1 MTSHFNSE
9 YPSVDHLHGRARRRM
24 PGFAYDY
31 LSAGCFG
38 EVNLARNKS
47 DIGSVQLKPWYL
59 RDFDGADQ
67 TTELFGETY
76 DAPFG
81 VAPVGLQGLMW
92 PRACEFLAQAAVDH
106 NIPFTLSTVSTA
118 SIEEIA
124 EITGGRFWFQLYHPA
139 EDELRDK
146 LLERAWD
153 AGCRTL
159 VILAD
164 TPTFAYRPKEIRNG
178 LSIPPR
184 MSPRNIFQMLMNPS
198 WAMGQLMAG
207 KPEFRTMKPYI
218 PPGLTMKHLGLFMNK
233 TFSGRLTEAK
243 IAPIREKWKGNL
255 VVKGIVNPEDAEV
268 AVKHGL
274 DGLIVSNHGGRQLDR
289 GQSTIVPL
297 SKLAPEFG
305 SKLKV
310 MIDGGMYSGAD
321 VAACLAC
328 GADFTFMGRTPMFGV
343 CALGKYGG
351 HHTFEMLKMQLQ
363 QVMEQ
368 VGCPVVRDLPKHLIS
383 ESVPG

>member
-1 MTSHFNSE
+1 MQTHFNSE
-9 YPSVDHLHGRARRRM
+9 YPSVDHLRAKAKSRM

-31 LSAGCFG
+31 LTAGCFT
-38 EVNLARNKS
+38 EINLARNND
-47 DIGSVQLKPWYL
+47 DIRKVQLRPWYL
-59 RDFDGADQ
+59 REFDGADQ
-67 TTELFGETY
+67 STELFGETY
-76 DAPFG
+76 AAPFG

-92 PRACEFLAQAAVDH
+92 PKACEYLAQAAVDH

-118 SIEEIA
+118 SIEEIGK
-124 EITGGRFWFQLYHPA
+124 ITSGKFWFQLYHPA
-139 EDELRDK
+139 EDDLRDK

-184 MSPRNIFQMLMNPS
+184 MTPRNIVQMFLSPS
-198 WAMGQLMAG
+198 WAVGQLLAG
-207 KPEFRTMKPYI
+207 KPEFQTMKPYI
-218 PPGLTMKHLGLFMNK
+218 PKGLNMKHLGLFMNK
-233 TFSGRLTEAK
+233 TFSGRLTENK
-243 IAPIREKWKGNL
+243 IAVIREKWQGNL
-255 VVKGIVNPEDAEV
+255 VVKGIVTPEDAEIV
-268 AVKHGL
+268 VKHGL

-289 GQSTIVPL
+289 GESTIVPL
-297 SKLAPEFG
+297 YKLTPEFG
-305 SKLKV
+305 SKLKM

-321 VAACLAC
+321 IASSLAC
-328 GADFTFMGRTPMFGV
+328 GADFAFMGRTPMFGV

-351 HHTFEMLKMQLQ
+351 HHTFEMLKKQLK

-368 VGCPVVRDLPKHLIS
+368 VGCARVESMRDHLIR
-383 ESVPG
+383 ESVPV

>member
-1 MTSHFNSE
+1 MDSHFNSE
-9 YPSVDHLHGRARRRM
+9 YSSVDYLRAKAKSRM

-31 LSAGCFG
+31 LAAGCFS
-38 EVNLARNKS
+38 EVNLARNSS
-47 DIGSVQLKPWYL
+47 DIRKVQLKPWYL
-59 RDFDGADQ
+59 RDFAGADQ

-92 PRACEFLAQAAVDH
+92 PNACQYLAKAAVDH
-106 NIPFTLSTVSTA
+106 NLPFTLSTVSTA
-118 SIEEIA
+118 SIEEISK
-124 EITGGRFWFQLYHPA
+124 ITNGRFWFQLYHPA

-146 LLERAWD
+146 LLERAWE

-184 MSPRNIFQMLMNPS
+184 MTPRNIVQMFLSPS
-198 WAMGQLMAG
+198 WAMGQLLAG
-207 KPEFRTMKPYI
+207 KPEFKTMKPYI
-218 PPGLTMKHLGLFMNK
+218 PKGLNMKHLGLLMNK
-233 TFSGRLTEAK
+233 TFSGRLTEKK
-243 IAPIREKWKGNL
+243 IAHIREKWKGNL
-255 VVKGIVNPEDAEV
+255 VVKGIVNPDDARI

-289 GQSTIVPL
+289 GQSTIVPMHQL
-297 SKLAPEFG
+297 VPEFA
-305 SKLKV
+305 SQLKV

-321 VAACLAC
+321 IAACLAC
-328 GADFTFMGRTPMFGV
+328 GADFAFMGRTPMLGV

-351 HHTFEMLKMQLQ
+351 HHTFEMLKKQLQ

-368 VGCPVVRDLPKHLIS
+368 VGCEKASDLPRHLIA
-383 ESVPG
+383 ESVPT

>member
-1 MTSHFNSE
+1 MDSHFNSE
-9 YPSVDHLHGRARRRM
+9 YPSVDHLRAKAKSRM

-31 LSAGCFG
+31 LAAGCFS
-38 EVNLARNKS
+38 EVNLARNNS
-47 DIGSVQLKPWYL
+47 DIREVQLKPWYL
-59 RDFDGADQ
+59 RDFAGADQ
-67 TTELFGETY
+67 STELFGETY

-92 PRACEFLAQAAVDH
+92 PKACQYLAKAAVDH
-106 NIPFTLSTVSTA
+106 NLPFTLSTVSTA
-118 SIEEIA
+118 SIEEMS
-124 EITGGRFWFQLYHPA
+124 EITNGRFWFQLYHPA
-139 EDELRDK
+139 ENELRDR

-184 MSPRNIFQMLMNPS
+184 MTPRNIVQMFLSPT
-198 WAMGQLMAG
+198 WAMGQLLAG
-207 KPEFRTMKPYI
+207 KPEFQTMKPYI
-218 PPGLTMKHLGLFMNK
+218 PKGLNMKHLGLFMNK
-233 TFSGRLTEAK
+233 TFSGRLTETK
-243 IAPIREKWKGNL
+243 ISHIREKWKGNL
-255 VVKGIVNPEDAEV
+255 VVKGIVNPDDAEI

-274 DGLIVSNHGGRQLDR
+274 DGMIVSNHGGRQLDR
-289 GQSTIVPL
+289 GQSTIVPMHRL
-297 SKLAPEFG
+297 VPEFS

-321 VAACLAC
+321 IAACLAC
-328 GADFTFMGRTPMFGV
+328 GADFTFMGRTPMLGV
-343 CALGKYGG
+343 CAMGRYGG
-351 HHTFEMLKMQLQ
+351 HHTFEMLKKQLQ

-368 VGCPVVRDLPKHLIS
+368 VGCEKAGDLTNHLI
-383 ESVPG
+383 EASVPN